1 MASTPDP
8 PAAPGPLL
16 ASDAELRD
24 YFATRA
30 PAPPSR
36 FYDTED
42 MPSEPELPDRVTPK
56 ARLDHARAVAEVRA
70 SHVAKMQ
77 SKWAYLYAD
86 AMMEARKNGRG

>member
-24 YFATRA
+24 LFATRA
-30 PAPPSR
+30 PAPPAR

-42 MPSEPELPDRVTPK
+42 LPTEPAHPASRSQK
-56 ARLDHARAVAEVRA
+56 ALADHARAVAEVRA